1 VFLLKNDND
10 LNFGRRTKNC
20 PIKPETKKTCKKFIR
35 NPICKGFWQ
44 SNSRKFDYNGLNN
57 GSEEKKEYPMNSIKR
72 IISELVNMVLSLMEP
87 RPTPVPIPVRNEDRR
102 R

>member
-1 VFLLKNDND
+1 
-10 LNFGRRTKNC
+10 
-20 PIKPETKKTCKKFIR
+20 
-35 NPICKGFWQ
+35 
-44 SNSRKFDYNGLNN
+44 
-57 GSEEKKEYPMNSIKR
+57 MNSIKR